1 MEQRSNNHENLTK
14 VSLNRARN
22 CPVVASRSYRERGGV
37 TMANI
42 GYARVSTSGQSLE
55 AQLEALK
62 GCDKVF
68 KEKESGARA
77 ERPLLT
83 TMLDYVRDGDTV
95 TVTKLCRLARNTK
108 HLLEIVDYLEQKG
121 VSLVVLNL
129 GIDTKSPT
137 GRLMLTMIGA
147 VASFERQLLLE
158 RQAEGIAIAK
168 GNGKYKG
175 RKPIAR
181 SQADSI
187 IKMLDTGLSKSEIE
201 KQTGVSLSSIYR
213 LEKNNVIS

>member
-1 MEQRSNNHENLTK
+1 
-14 VSLNRARN
+14 
-22 CPVVASRSYRERGGV
+22 
-37 TMANI
+37 MANI

-62 GCDKVF
+62 VCDKVF
-68 KEKESGARA
+68 KEKESGAKA
-77 ERPLLT
+77 ERPQLT

-108 HLLEIVDYLEQKG
+108 HLLEVVEYLDQKG

-168 GNGKYKG
+168 SRGRYKG
-175 RKPIAR
+175 RKPTAMCKKKEFDQLIA
-181 SQADSI
+181 Q
-187 IKMLDTGLSKSEIE
+187 GLTKTDIAKELNI
-201 KQTGVSLSSIYR
+201 SLSSVYR
-213 LEKNNVIS
+213 LKKNR

>member
-1 MEQRSNNHENLTK
+1 
-14 VSLNRARN
+14 
-22 CPVVASRSYRERGGV
+22 
-37 TMANI
+37 MANI

-55 AQLEALK
+55 AQLEALEV
-62 GCDKVF
+62 CDKVF
-68 KEKESGARA
+68 KEKESGAKA
-77 ERPLLT
+77 ERPQLS

-108 HLLEIVDYLEQKG
+108 HLLEIVEYLDQKG

-168 GNGKYKG
+168 AKGKYKG
-175 RKPIAR
+175 RKPIADTKQEQAR
-181 SQADSI
+181 TLLSQGI
-187 IKMLDTGLSKSEIE
+187 SKSQIAKELKI
-201 KQTGVSLSSIYR
+201 SLSTVYR
-213 LEKNNVIS
+213 LV

>member
-1 MEQRSNNHENLTK
+1 
-14 VSLNRARN
+14 
-22 CPVVASRSYRERGGV
+22 
-37 TMANI
+37 MANI

-62 GCDKVF
+62 VCDKVF
-68 KEKESGARA
+68 KEKESGAKA
-77 ERPLLT
+77 ERPQLT

-108 HLLEIVDYLEQKG
+108 HLLEIVEYLEQKG

-158 RQAEGIAIAK
+158 RQAEGIAVAK
-168 GNGKYKG
+168 SKGKYKG
-175 RKPIAR
+175 RKPISMEKVEVVRQLIEDGISKKSVSKRVGISLASVYRIVR
-181 SQADSI
+181 S
-187 IKMLDTGLSKSEIE
+187 G
-201 KQTGVSLSSIYR
+201 
-213 LEKNNVIS
+213 